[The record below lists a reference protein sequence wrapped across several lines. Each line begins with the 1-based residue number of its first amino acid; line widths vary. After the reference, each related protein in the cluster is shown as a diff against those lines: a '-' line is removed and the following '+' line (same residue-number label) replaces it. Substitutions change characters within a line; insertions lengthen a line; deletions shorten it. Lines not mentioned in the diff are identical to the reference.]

1 MKTCVSSYS
10 FGNYIEEDK
19 LGYLGIID
27 KAAELGFDAIEY
39 TEGAWSSDF
48 AVAEKIRQRAAD
60 AGIAIAAYTV
70 GADFINGCGGDI
82 KAEVARL
89 KVQVDAAKALGAP
102 MMRHDVAWGFGGRKY
117 AIGYDNALEIVVD
130 AIRELTEY
138 AASVG
143 VKTMTENHGYFSQ
156 DANRVEKL
164 INSVAHPNF
173 GALVDIGNFMCAD
186 EDPNIAVG
194 IMAPYAFHVHAK
206 DFLFKRGDT
215 IHPGEGWFTTRAGNF
230 IRGAII
236 GQGEARVI
244 QSLGILKRAGYD
256 GYVSVE
262 FEGMEDKLTGIRVG
276 HDNLRR
282 FLGLI

>member
-10 FGNYIEEDK
+10 FGDYIAENK

-39 TEGAWSSDF
+39 IEGAWSSELTM
-48 AVAEKIRQRAAD
+48 ANKIRQRASD
-60 AGIAIAAYTV
+60 AGIAVAAYCV

-82 KAEVARL
+82 HAEINRL
-89 KVQVDAAKALGAP
+89 KKQVDVAKALGAP
-102 MMRHDVAWGFGGRKY
+102 MMRHDISKGFRERKY
-117 AIGYDNALEIVVD
+117 AIGYDNAVEYVAD

-143 VKTMTENHGYFSQ
+143 VMTMTENHGKFSQ
-156 DANRVEKL
+156 DANRVEKM
-164 INSVAHPNF
+164 INTVAHHNF

-206 DFLFKRGDT
+206 DFFFKHGDGV
-215 IHPGEGWFTTRAGNF
+215 HPGEGWFITRAGNYL
-230 IRGAII
+230 RGAII
-236 GQGEARVI
+236 GHGDARVL
-244 QSLGILKRAGYD
+244 QSLGILKRVGYN
-256 GYVSVE
+256 GYVTVE
-262 FEGMEDKLTGIRVG
+262 FEGMEDKLTGIRIG

-282 FLGLI
+282 FFGMI

>member
-10 FGNYIEEDK
+10 FGDYIGEDK

-39 TEGAWSSDF
+39 TEGAWSSDLS
-48 AVAEKIRQRAAD
+48 VAEKIRQRAAD
-60 AGIAIAAYTV
+60 AGIAVAAYCV
-70 GADFINGCGGDI
+70 GADFINGCGGDT
-82 KAEVARL
+82 KAEVERL
-89 KVQVDAAKALGAP
+89 KAHVDAAKALGAP
-102 MMRHDVAWGFGGRKY
+102 MMRHDVAWGFHGRKY
-117 AIGYDNALEIVVD
+117 SIGYDDALAIVVD

-173 GALVDIGNFMCAD
+173 GALVDLGNFMCAD
-186 EDPNIAVG
+186 ENPNISVG

-206 DFLFKRGDT
+206 DFFFKSGDG

-236 GQGEARVI
+236 GQGEARVM

-276 HDNLRR
+276 HDNLCR
-282 FLGLI
+282 FLGMI